1 MNSILRNIFQYQIV
15 FPDKLKKERNANII
29 NNYLL

>member
-15 FPDKLKKERNANII
+15 FPDKLKKEKNA